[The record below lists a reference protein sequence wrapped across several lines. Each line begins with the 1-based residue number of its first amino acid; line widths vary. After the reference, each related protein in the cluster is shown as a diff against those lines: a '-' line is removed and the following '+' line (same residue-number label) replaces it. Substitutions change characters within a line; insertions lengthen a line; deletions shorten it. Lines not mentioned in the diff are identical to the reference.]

1 MNKFSGILRTNDKGD
16 LLIYNRGSFDDYFRQ
31 NPSSEW
37 EFQAV
42 MINKEPGNRLFAY
55 LDAVI
60 LPVLIEGFR
69 NTGENHNKAS
79 VSEEMKKYIPVVWE
93 SKRVGGEMKHFAREF
108 GELNY
113 FERKR
118 YIDEAIIF
126 AAENLDIKIEEPK

>member
-1 MNKFSGILRTNDKGD
+1 MNTYTGILETNDKGD
-16 LLIYNRGSFDDYFRQ
+16 LLIYNRGIFEDYFRQ
-31 NPSSEW
+31 NPSSKW
-37 EFQAV
+37 EFKAV
-42 MINKEPGNRLFAY
+42 MINKQPGNKLFAY

-60 LPVLIEGFR
+60 LPALIEGFR

-93 SKRVGGEMKHFAREF
+93 SKRVDGKMIHYSREF
-108 GELNY
+108 EELNF

-118 YIDEAIIF
+118 CIDEAIIF